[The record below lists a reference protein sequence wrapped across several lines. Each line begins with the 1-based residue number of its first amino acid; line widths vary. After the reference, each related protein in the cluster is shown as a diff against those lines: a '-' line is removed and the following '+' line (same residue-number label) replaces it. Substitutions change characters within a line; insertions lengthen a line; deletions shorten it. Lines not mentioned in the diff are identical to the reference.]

1 MGILGRIA
9 IVCLAA
15 IASVAC
21 LAPQNALMAG
31 VDISEWSDAAT
42 VVYNNSDSLVMR
54 NLNIALR
61 YNDTFKESALPLK
74 VGITTPDARYFEE
87 EVTLQI
93 NHPRTAL
100 TVATTESLPY
110 RSDVVLAQ
118 KGDYIFTFTP
128 LAKVR
133 GVEAVGLEFRE
144 ITE

>member
-1 MGILGRIA
+1 MGILARIA

-15 IASVAC
+15 VASVAC
-21 LAPQNALMAG
+21 LAPQNSLMTG
-31 VDISEWSDAAT
+31 VGISGWSDTAT
-42 VVYNNSDSLVMR
+42 VSYNNEDSIVMR

-61 YNDTFKESALPLK
+61 YNDTFKETILPLK

-93 NHPRTAL
+93 SHPNTAL

-118 KGDYIFTFTP
+118 RGEYIFAFTP
-128 LAKVR
+128 LAEVR
-133 GVEAVGLEFRE
+133 GVEAIGIEFK
-144 ITE
+144 